1 MKNITKEKKV
11 IVFFVFLL
19 FFLLLIWFVY
29 AKKNYQS
36 RQNQGLITPTSE
48 SLPLVDSSVKV
59 ELMPLNSNREVNLKI
74 TNIPKETNEIEYVIT
89 YETKN
94 GALQGVNSTAKVNGT
109 VFERKITLGT
119 CSSGTCVYHQVKDK
133 IKVELLFKGGYGEKY
148 FTNEYDL
155 IK

>member
-1 MKNITKEKKV
+1 MKNIAKEKKLV
-11 IVFFVFLL
+11 VFFIFLL
-19 FFLLLIWFVY
+19 FFLFLIWFVY
-29 AKKNYQS
+29 AKKSYQS
-36 RQNQGLITPTSE
+36 GQNQALITPTSE

-74 TNIPKETNEIEYVIT
+74 TNVPKETNEIEYVIT

-109 VFERKITLGT
+109 IFEKKITLGT

-133 IKVELLFKGGYGEKY
+133 IKVELLFKGSYGEKY